1 MNGIQWTLTDTKG
14 TRQSV
19 LINRYPYFKSGLIL
33 KKTYELFRVG
43 TNETVVSVERDS
55 TVFIF
60 IKFRYNA
67 RPDWLKQR
75 ALSEYRCTESRCHAI
90 SPFVKCLSEF
100 SLGFFFT
107 HTSEKPGK
115 RKRALSFNGYRP
127 SVRNSTNNT
136 VIESEVSE
144 EVSDENTEPSRKI

>member
-1 MNGIQWTLTDTKG
+1 MKRNG
-14 TRQSV
+14 
-19 LINRYPYFKSGLIL
+19 
-33 KKTYELFRVG
+33 KKCNSDNFEKIDYSQRFRLSIV
-43 TNETVVSVERDS
+43 
-55 TVFIF
+55 I

-67 RPDWLKQR
+67 RADWLKQR

-100 SLGFFFT
+100 SLGFFYPDVLYNQEN
-107 HTSEKPGK
+107 EKELLASMDIDHP
-115 RKRALSFNGYRP
+115 
-127 SVRNSTNNT
+127 VRNSTHNT